1 MNAELYAAELYG
13 SNAETQSLQF
23 ADQYRCAT
31 ILAITIWSEQMK
43 FRFMDFL
50 RISFFLMLLQS
61 SRLSFADAGVFTG
74 NGQNLHQITSKT
86 IQLVSIDVTIV
97 LGRGPFLFDGT
108 VPGMDRAEYEC
119 EFVLRSLSDK
129 DEKVEVGF
137 PVDSQFARGTKPE
150 SSDESQGWV
159 LEYAF
164 MARDEKT
171 TYSVDFVRRKPQS
184 GPGEFGSVFTWNMHF
199 SPKEIKKLVV
209 QYRIPMSMGLVPM
222 RKDDRS
228 GLRSGAFGQEFLN
241 IGQLE
246 MAGYITS
253 TGSSWAGNV
262 ETADFKVLTDR
273 FEKYFKRRGITEETD
288 AEMSSDEAEQFHS
301 SFPVRHPW
309 WFRQIDPQGWKP
321 IAGGVQWEYKDY
333 KPKDPIAVRYYT
345 TPFPELPEEVD
356 AFVDQFLKALDPN
369 QSAPTELGRLKQI
382 LLAIYGKEPED
393 QTARTFASEQLWYK
407 PRQDFSSDQLN
418 ESQRAILKR
427 VDERIAAA
435 VQH

>member
-1 MNAELYAAELYG
+1 
-13 SNAETQSLQF
+13 
-23 ADQYRCAT
+23 
-31 ILAITIWSEQMK
+31 MK
-43 FRFMDFL
+43 FGFMDLL
-50 RISFFLMLLQS
+50 RISFFLMLLQVS
-61 SRLSFADAGVFTG
+61 ALSFADAGVFTG

-108 VPGMDRAEYEC
+108 VPGMDRAEYTC
-119 EFVLRSLSDK
+119 KFVLRSLSDK

-150 SSDESQGWV
+150 SSDESQNWV
-159 LEYAF
+159 SEYAF
-164 MARDEKT
+164 MARDERA
-171 TYSVDFVRRKPQS
+171 TYRVDFVRRKPQT

-222 RKDDRS
+222 RKEERS
-228 GLRSGAFGQEFLN
+228 GLQPGAFRQEFLN

-262 ETADFKVLTDR
+262 EMAKFKLFTDP
-273 FEKYFKRRGITEETD
+273 FEKYFKRRGITEQTE
-288 AEMSSDEAEQFHS
+288 AEMSPDEAEQFHS

-309 WFRQIDPQGWKP
+309 WLRQIEPQGWKP

-345 TPFPELPEEVD
+345 TPFPQLPEEAD
-356 AFVDQFLKALDPN
+356 AFVDRFLKALGPN
-369 QSAPTELGRLKQI
+369 QSALTELGRLKQV
-382 LLAIYGKEPED
+382 LLAIYGKEPAD
-393 QTARTFASEQLWYK
+393 QAARNFASEQLWYK
-407 PRQDFSSDQLN
+407 PRQDFSTDQLN
-418 ESQRAILKR
+418 ESQRAVLKR

-435 VQH
+435 EQDQH